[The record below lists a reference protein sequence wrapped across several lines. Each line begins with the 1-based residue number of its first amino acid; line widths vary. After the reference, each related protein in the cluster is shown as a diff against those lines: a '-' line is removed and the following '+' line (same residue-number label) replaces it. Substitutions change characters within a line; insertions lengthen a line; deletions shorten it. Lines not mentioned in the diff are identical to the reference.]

1 MSVSSITSSLNTLR
15 RELNR
20 IQDKQTDTAN
30 KYAKQDDVIA
40 RSNDRLSR
48 TTSVSRISTYNRD
61 ITRAQAEKAKLSKVQ
76 ANLSKDFAKKQRQI
90 SDKEKDLRKA
100 TSDEHQKQ
108 LRLMQKD
115 YSSQIDIMK
124 KEQSELLKSQFISDD
139 HSSTRAS
146 KEYDVFISYAHE
158 DREYAEKLTNAIQAM
173 DLSVWIDEQSMGW
186 GASQIQSMDDGIR
199 DSKFSIIVL
208 SPDYFD
214 KYWTTHEYR
223 SMLIKA
229 KNQHDLI
236 LPIYHNVTADQVK
249 DYNLELAD
257 RHALNTSYYT
267 VEEIAHEL
275 HDLIASTS
283 SADGENS

>member
-20 IQDKQTDTAN
+20 IQDKQTDAAN
-30 KYAKQDDVIA
+30 KYAKQDDIIS

-48 TTSVSRISTYNRD
+48 TTSASRISSYNRD
-61 ITRAQAEKAKLSKVQ
+61 INRAQAEKAKLSKVQ
-76 ANLSKDFAKKQRQI
+76 ASLSKDFGKKQRQI
-90 SDKEKDLRKA
+90 ADKEKDLRKA
-100 TSDEHQKQ
+100 TADEQQKQ
-108 LRLMQKD
+108 LRSMQKD
-115 YSSQIDIMK
+115 YSSQIVTMK
-124 KEQSELLKSQFISDD
+124 REQSELLKSQFLSDD
-139 HSSTRAS
+139 ASGTRDS

-158 DREYAEKLTNAIQAM
+158 DQEYAEKLTSAIQAM

-199 DSKFSIIVL
+199 NSKFSIVLL

-214 KYWTTHEYR
+214 KYWTTHEYH

-257 RHALNTSYYT
+257 RHALNTSIST
-267 VEEIAHEL
+267 VEEIAHKL
-275 HDLIASTS
+275 HELIASTS
-283 SADGENS
+283 STDSENS